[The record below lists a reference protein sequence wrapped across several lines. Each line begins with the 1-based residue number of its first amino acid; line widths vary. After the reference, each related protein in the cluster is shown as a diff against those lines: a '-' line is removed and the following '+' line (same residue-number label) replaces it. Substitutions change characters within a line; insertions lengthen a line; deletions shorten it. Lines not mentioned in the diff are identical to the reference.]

1 MQISTVNEKS
11 TSRMTRK
18 DEIFEILN
26 HEALT
31 VLELV
36 ERFGLTR
43 GAIALHLK
51 ELEAA
56 GLIKRSLRQHS
67 GNAGKPPSEYRAC
80 AGFEDRKSLAYPIIA
95 PTMIEAIGQSLDED
109 ARTMLYSEIGKKL
122 ASHVDVTNLNSLGE
136 RVKAATDVADSLGA
150 ATHTD
155 DAEDCIIVRSYTCP
169 IASMVR
175 QDGACCV
182 IIQEY
187 FAYATGHTCVQ
198 ECHLGDRVVCQYR
211 IFKN

>member
-1 MQISTVNEKS
+1 
-11 TSRMTRK
+11 MTRK
-18 DEIFEILN
+18 DEIFEILS

-31 VLELV
+31 VSELV

-56 GLIKRSLRQHS
+56 DLIKRSLRQHS
-67 GNAGKPPSEYRAC
+67 GSAGKPPSEYRANV
-80 AGFEDRKSLAYPIIA
+80 GFEDRKSLAYPVVA
-95 PTMIEAIGQSLDED
+95 PTMIEAIGESLDKN
-109 ARTMLYSEIGKKL
+109 ARTILYSKIGEKL
-122 ASHVDVTNLNSLGE
+122 ASHVDVTNLNSMRE

-150 ATHTD
+150 ATHTE
-155 DAEDCIIVRSYTCP
+155 DAVDGIIVRSYTCP

-187 FAYATGHTCVQ
+187 FAHATGHPCVQ
-198 ECHLGDRVVCQYR
+198 ECNVGDRVICNFR
-211 IFKN
+211 IFKRKK